1 MFQGSSYDHFSILI
15 FPRHE
20 YLISQI
26 LTFLYSM
33 HFFQY
38 TCKVKLLQ
46 RTSFHGYRLMI
57 KSSNYKTLLIFPGS
71 RIFSLFP
78 EFQVIFDFLEFQ
90 KKAVSHPCTLQLELI
105 IKSPKFSYKFI
116 ECTEISMDKVTAT
129 QMTETLNLLRQLTQR
144 YVTQVNCNQILNFFC
159 QLSTF

>member
-90 KKAVSHPCTLQLELI
+90 KKAVCHPCIFVQIHKNARTTLRAVIQFFAI
-105 IKSPKFSYKFI
+105 ILGQKSKIVPSGCSWRFCVKYK
-116 ECTEISMDKVTAT
+116 M
-129 QMTETLNLLRQLTQR
+129 
-144 YVTQVNCNQILNFFC
+144 
-159 QLSTF
+159 

>member
-1 MFQGSSYDHFSILI
+1 MWCFRDLHMIILVFWFFS
-15 FPRHE
+15 RHE

-90 KKAVSHPCTLQLELI
+90 KKAVCHPCI
-105 IKSPKFSYKFI
+105 
-116 ECTEISMDKVTAT
+116 CCEISEKVENIVEKMRENEIL
-129 QMTETLNLLRQLTQR
+129 QHNKDNSIIFSSDIFLN
-144 YVTQVNCNQILNFFC
+144 V
-159 QLSTF
+159 

>member
-1 MFQGSSYDHFSILI
+1 MWCFRDLHMIILVFWFFS
-15 FPRHE
+15 RHE

-90 KKAVSHPCTLQLELI
+90 KKAVCHPW
-105 IKSPKFSYKFI
+105 
-116 ECTEISMDKVTAT
+116 D
-129 QMTETLNLLRQLTQR
+129 LLRPKNMVYMIWYDMMNFVPFLSLTCLCTVSF
-144 YVTQVNCNQILNFFC
+144 YVG
-159 QLSTF
+159 

>member
-1 MFQGSSYDHFSILI
+1 MYDVLSIENLLNELRVLVVDKKAYLILTLVIFYKKGFRDLHMIILVFWFFS
-15 FPRHE
+15 RHNF
-20 YLISQI
+20 LISQI

-46 RTSFHGYRLMI
+46 QTSFHGYRLRI

-90 KKAVSHPCTLQLELI
+90 KKAVCHPW
-105 IKSPKFSYKFI
+105 
-116 ECTEISMDKVTAT
+116 
-129 QMTETLNLLRQLTQR
+129 
-144 YVTQVNCNQILNFFC
+144 IL
-159 QLSTF
+159 

>member
-1 MFQGSSYDHFSILI
+1 MIILVFWFFS
-15 FPRHE
+15 RHE

-90 KKAVSHPCTLQLELI
+90 KKAVCHPCI
-105 IKSPKFSYKFI
+105 YIYIYGCSPTAPFPHARLFLLHFPVYFCFSYP
-116 ECTEISMDKVTAT
+116 
-129 QMTETLNLLRQLTQR
+129 TLKLLFPDYGVSFPRLWVFLLHFPD
-144 YVTQVNCNQILNFFC
+144 Y
-159 QLSTF
+159 STSRPRL